1 MNEPNEKKAEIE
13 VTDKEENVSLKDNI
27 EIKKDKSKEN
37 ARKKKGKKIALE
49 NIDLGTKPINISL
62 SKYDFLNYYNLSP
75 SMKNRIKMIAILSV
89 VIVVLFILLILK
101 GKFHQSNIEI
111 SENNNNNFM
120 VNLNSPVKSNSNKPS
135 SSFASSGKYKN
146 ITLPSASSSKKNGL

>member
-1 MNEPNEKKAEIE
+1 MNESNEQKAEIE
-13 VTDKEENVSLKDNI
+13 VTDKEKNASLKYII

-89 VIVVLFILLILK
+89 VIVILFILLILK

-111 SENNNNNFM
+111 NENNNNKL
-120 VNLNSPVKSNSNKPS
+120 VINLNSPVKSNKPS
-135 SSFASSGKYKN
+135 SSFASSGKKKN
-146 ITLPSASSSKKNGL
+146 ATLPLASSSKKDVR

>member
-1 MNEPNEKKAEIE
+1 MNESNEKKAEVE

-75 SMKNRIKMIAILSV
+75 SMENRIKMIAILSV

-135 SSFASSGKYKN
+135 SSFVSSGKYKN
-146 ITLPSASSSKKNGL
+146 ITLPSASSSKKNGR